1 MTAPPPVVLH
11 VPHAATE
18 LPPMYR
24 DQFVLTD
31 RELARE
37 LELLTDH
44 HTDILFQ
51 VPVELATTVT
61 FPVSRLLVDPERF
74 EDDAHESMAK
84 RGMGV
89 IYERTAHQQ
98 PLRRPLTAAERET
111 LLARYYRP
119 HHAALTAAVE
129 AALAS
134 HYRCLVI
141 DAHSFPAAPL
151 PYELDQLLDRPDY
164 CIGTDDYHTPA
175 ELTRLA
181 VSSFAELGAS
191 VAVNRPFAGSI
202 VPMRHYGRDPRVES
216 VMIEVNRALYL
227 DPPDTATKAERFDLA
242 RVAVGKSI
250 EQLAAYARRAN

>member
-1 MTAPPPVVLH
+1 MTAPPPVILH

-18 LPPMYR
+18 LPPMFR

-51 VPVELATTVT
+51 VPAELATTVT
-61 FPVSRLLVDPERF
+61 FPLSRLLVDPERF
-74 EDDAHESMAK
+74 EDDAQEPMSQ

-89 IYERTAHQQ
+89 IYSKTAHQQ
-98 PLRRPLTAAERET
+98 TLRRPLTAEERET

-119 HHAALTAAVE
+119 HHTALTAAVE
-129 AALAS
+129 AALAA
-134 HYRCLVI
+134 HHRCLVI

-151 PYELDQLLDRPDY
+151 PYELDQLVDRPDY

-181 VSSFAELGAS
+181 VSSFAALGAS
-191 VAVNRPFAGSI
+191 VVVNRPFAGSI
-202 VPMRHYGRDPRVES
+202 VPMRHYGRDKRVSS

-227 DPPDTATKAERFDLA
+227 DPPDTAARGEQFEQVRASVQQCIER
-242 RVAVGKSI
+242 
-250 EQLAAYARRAN
+250 LAAYARRAD